1 METETKKWFHFIGIA
16 GVGMGG
22 LAKILQVTGQ
32 RVSGSDLQEN
42 AITEDL
48 RRLGVTVFSEH
59 RAEQIAKEMD
69 YVVISSAIPEENPE
83 LQAARAFNIPILHR
97 GEQLAQMVNQRKG
110 IAVAG
115 SHGKTTTTAMVYE
128 ALAQCELDP
137 YLMVG
142 GEIMGSALRAVA
154 GSEPYFVTEADES
167 DGSFLALKPYVAL
180 VTNVEDDHLDHYG
193 SMENLIAAFGVFI
206 ENVMPGGFACLCSSS
221 EPLRYLAG
229 EAWTRVV
236 TYGEEEGDDYRMLN
250 YQPYGV
256 GSRFTVWNTLAD
268 EAVAE
273 ITLKVPGHH
282 NALNAL
288 GAFATAMELGC
299 PVGPVVEALE
309 SFRGTKRR
317 FEIIGVQ
324 DGIAVV
330 DDYAH
335 HPTEL
340 KATLKAAREVYE
352 GRIVA
357 VFQPHRF
364 TRTSLIAEEFG
375 SAFQDADTVVLT
387 DIYPAGEK
395 PIPGVDGTLVYEA
408 VKKQKPD
415 AVYIPAKDD
424 ILNWLNE
431 HLQAGD
437 MLLTLGAGDIWK
449 IGRQWLKAHSAD
461 AEE

>member
-42 AITEDL
+42 AITADL
-48 RRLGVTVFSEH
+48 RQLGVTVYPEH
-59 RAEQIAKEMD
+59 RGEQIVKEID
-69 YVVISSAIPEENPE
+69 YVVISSAIPEDNPE
-83 LQAARAFNIPILHR
+83 LQAAKALNIPVIHR
-97 GEQLAQMVNQRKG
+97 GELLARMVNCRRG
-110 IAVAG
+110 IAIAG

-128 ALAQCELDP
+128 VLKRSALDP

-142 GEIMGSALRAVA
+142 GEIMGSTLRAAA

-167 DGSFLALKPYVAL
+167 DGSFLALNPFVAL

-193 SMENLIAAFGVFI
+193 SMENLIAAFAEFI
-206 ENVMPGGFACLCSSS
+206 ENVPTGGFACLNSGS
-221 EPLRYLAG
+221 ETLKRLAS

-236 TYGEEEGDDYRMLN
+236 TYGEEETDDYRLVD

-256 GSRFTVWNTLAD
+256 GSRFIVWNTLGD
-268 EAVAE
+268 EPVAE
-273 ITLKVPGHH
+273 ITLQVPGHH

-288 GAFATAMELGC
+288 GAFTVAMELGC
-299 PVGPVVEALE
+299 PIAPVKEALE
-309 SFRGTKRR
+309 DYRGTKRR
-317 FEIIGVQ
+317 FEIIGSRNE
-324 DGIAVV
+324 IAVV

-340 KATLKAAREVYE
+340 KATLKAAREVYD

-357 VFQPHRF
+357 VFQPHRY
-364 TRTSLIAEEFG
+364 TRTSLISEEFG
-375 SAFQDADTVVLT
+375 TAFLDADVVVIT
-387 DIYPAGEK
+387 DIYSAGEK
-395 PIPGVDGTLVYEA
+395 PIPGVDGTMVYKA
-408 VKKQKPD
+408 VKKHQPN

-424 ILNWLNE
+424 ILNWLNDN
-431 HLQAGD
+431 LKAGD

-449 IGRQWLKAHSAD
+449 TGRQWLEAHAAD
-461 AEE
+461 GK